1 MSLSPPVVAET
12 SRDLDIW
19 KHKGTEVVLVNGT
32 PGERLSEH
40 LPEIHAIVDRHLH
53 REGAILFRGFA
64 KEDVAGFN
72 TFARGFGHDL
82 ASYEFASTPRSK
94 IETGVYSST
103 EYPAHQWIP
112 QHNEQAYTLR
122 WPLKIW
128 FYSDIPAEEGGET
141 PLVDSRE
148 VYKRLRPD
156 LRRQFMDKGL
166 MYVRN
171 YGNGLDLSWENVF
184 QTEDRSAVETF
195 CREQDIAWEWIGD
208 DQLRTRQICPAVAKH
223 PVTGEDLW
231 FNQAH
236 LFHVSGLEPT
246 VRESLLDIVE
256 EEDLP
261 RNVYFG
267 DGSRIDDSLLDEVRA
282 VYLDGLFKFSWL
294 EGDIMMLDNMLVTH
308 GRAPFKGKRRVL
320 VAMAET
326 YPN

>member
-1 MSLSPPVVAET
+1 MRALQPNPATAIDVADT
-12 SRDLDIW
+12 W
-19 KHKGTEVVLVNGT
+19 KHKGTEVVLVRG
-32 PGERLSEH
+32 GRDDILAEH
-40 LPEIHAIVDRHLH
+40 ADEIKALVDRHLC
-53 REGAILFRGFA
+53 REGAILFRGFR
-64 KEDVAGFN
+64 KVDVPGFN
-72 TFARGFGHDL
+72 AFARSFGNEL

-94 IETGVYSST
+94 IDTGVYSST

-128 FYSDIPAEEGGET
+128 FYCDIPAEEGGAT
-141 PLVDSRE
+141 PLMDSRE
-148 VYKRLRPD
+148 VYRRLRPE
-156 LRRQFMDKGL
+156 LRRTFADKGL

-171 YGNGLDLSWENVF
+171 YGNGLDLPWQQVF
-184 QTEDRSAVETF
+184 QTEDRSVVEKF
-195 CREQDIAWEWIGD
+195 CRQQDIRWEWLPDG
-208 DQLRTRQICPAVAKH
+208 QLRTRQVCQAVAKH

-236 LFHVSGLEPT
+236 LFHVSGLEPS
-246 VRESLLDIVE
+246 VRESLLDVVDE
-256 EEDLP
+256 QDLP

-267 DGSRIDDSLLDEVRA
+267 DGSRIDDALLDEVRD
-282 VYLDGLFKFSWL
+282 VYLDGLFSFPWE
-294 EGDIMMLDNMLVTH
+294 EGDVLMLDNMLVTH